1 MHQLSSQT
9 TVNKKGTSIEA
20 CKNTQPSQTIV
31 HAKLE
36 MTTPGDYDEKE
47 ADAMADTVVNGGT
60 IRREISNGSSGGG
73 VAVSTAMESQLA
85 QAKGGGR
92 TMPDG
97 LQNMMESGF
106 GRNFSNV
113 RIHTDSQAEA
123 MNNSLSAK
131 AFTLG
136 NDIYFNKGQFSPNTR
151 EGQHLMAHE
160 LTHVVQGTGKVGREP
175 NGKLYGPDNLPKLD
189 RGILLAKKM
198 IDNSISVLD
207 HIKNGKYTG
216 LFTYCFNTKIVKQE
230 DVDIVI
236 SNYEKMK
243 NGINNVTISGI
254 SNLMYLGKIVD
265 GLTVNYYNKKDMENP
280 NTISINSN
288 IYNPS
293 YEWADQLYL
302 ATCIIHEL
310 SHNLCGTSD
319 ITYFEKQDNRTEV
332 FIHGVNKKFKKS
344 KIDTEVREKKRSLL
358 NNASSYGIFSQ
369 WVESTIY
376 SAFDDKYVEKKE
388 GKWSRDDYKT
398 FLYNG
403 NPTRG

>member
-47 ADAMADTVVNGGT
+47 ADTMADTVVNGGT

-97 LQNMMESGF
+97 LRNMMESGF
-106 GRNFSNV
+106 GRDFSNV
-113 RIHTDSQAEA
+113 KIHTDSQAEA

-160 LTHVVQGTGKVGREP
+160 LTHVVQGSGKVGRDGFDFGH
-175 NGKLYGPDNLPKLD
+175 NGLTLESKELSKEELC
-189 RGILLAKKM
+189 
-198 IDNSISVLD
+198 S
-207 HIKNGKYTG
+207 GKHT
-216 LFTYCFNTKIVKQE
+216 I
-230 DVDIVI
+230 
-236 SNYEKMK
+236 YEKK
-243 NGINNVTISGI
+243 TYK
-254 SNLMYLGKIVD
+254 LMTNIFIL
-265 GLTVNYYNKKDMENP
+265 
-280 NTISINSN
+280 SQN
-288 IYNPS
+288 IY
-293 YEWADQLYL
+293 
-302 ATCIIHEL
+302 
-310 SHNLCGTSD
+310 
-319 ITYFEKQDNRTEV
+319 
-332 FIHGVNKKFKKS
+332 
-344 KIDTEVREKKRSLL
+344 
-358 NNASSYGIFSQ
+358 
-369 WVESTIY
+369 
-376 SAFDDKYVEKKE
+376 
-388 GKWSRDDYKT
+388 
-398 FLYNG
+398 
-403 NPTRG
+403 